1 MIPDSFLPVDPDS
14 HFPIQNLP
22 YGVFSTPDS
31 PTRRVGVA
39 IGEYVLDLAHLE
51 QSGLLPTQHC
61 FDHPTLNRFMA
72 AGKSVWSAVRERLQ
86 TLLTEKGQPWRSS
99 LTARNAWV
107 QRDSVTLHLPA
118 EIGDYTD
125 FYASKEHATN
135 VGALFRGRENALL
148 PNWVHIP
155 IGYHGRSSSVVISG
169 TPIRRPHG
177 QVKPANSPNP
187 VYQPTAQ
194 LDFELEIGFFF
205 GGEGNSLGE
214 QIPIDRATDHIFG
227 MVLVNDWSARDIQ
240 AWEYQPLGP
249 FLGKNFGTSV
259 SGWVIPMEALAP
271 FRVSPP
277 LQDPSPLPY
286 LQGQNQWGYDIHLEA
301 NLIPNASTERSI
313 ITETNARYLYWTPEQ
328 MLAHHTVNG
337 CPMRVGDLLA
347 SGTISGS
354 PPNSYGSLLELT
366 ERGAKPLAFA
376 NGQTRS
382 FLETGDELILTGYC
396 QGDGYRI
403 GFGEVSGRVI

>member
-1 MIPDSFLPVDPDS
+1 
-14 HFPIQNLP
+14 
-22 YGVFSTPDS
+22 
-31 PTRRVGVA
+31 
-39 IGEYVLDLAHLE
+39 
-51 QSGLLPTQHC
+51 
-61 FDHPTLNRFMA
+61 MA